1 MKNRGGEAEEL
12 AAAEVK
18 PDLNVRLHD
27 LKPADVIQRTGAS
40 ALVAGR
46 AAAVV
51 GTPAPA
57 VKRGVGFPFRVID
70 TSRFGGRPVATAR
83 RLPKRGFNNKK
94 FATVYIPVNL
104 ESLNQFDDGPPLTR
118 QVLRAAGLVNGRG
131 DGVKILGQGKLE
143 KKLTVKAAAFSA
155 SAKAAIEGK
164 GGSCEVAA
172 KAEAKASE

>member
-1 MKNRGGEAEEL
+1 MPL
-12 AAAEVK
+12 
-18 PDLNVRLHD
+18 
-27 LKPADVIQRTGAS
+27 
-40 ALVAGR
+40 
-46 AAAVV
+46 
-51 GTPAPA
+51 
-57 VKRGVGFPFRVID
+57 
-70 TSRFGGRPVATAR
+70 AR

-104 ESLNQFDDGPPLTR
+104 ESLNQFDDGAT
-118 QVLRAAGLVNGRG
+118 VDEAALRAAGLVNGRG
-131 DGVKILGQGKLE
+131 DGVKILGQGELE

>member
-1 MKNRGGEAEEL
+1 M
-12 AAAEVK
+12 
-18 PDLNVRLHD
+18 RLHD
-27 LKPADVIQRTGAS
+27 LKPADGSKHRRKRIGRGPGSGRGGHTSTRGQKGQGSRSGAS
-40 ALVAGR
+40 TR
-46 AAAVV
+46 
-51 GTPAPA
+51 P
-57 VKRGVGFPFRVID
+57 GFE
-70 TSRFGGRPVATAR
+70 GGQLPLAR

-104 ESLNQFDDGPPLTR
+104 ESLNQFDDGAT
-118 QVLRAAGLVNGRG
+118 VDEAALRAAGLVNGRG